1 MSQSPQPSASLT
13 VQTIDGRG
21 QAPKRRI
28 ATAQAGLTAYHQ
40 MRDIERRRDLRFNG
54 IAGIYAG
61 FPPTPPEQ
69 MEEMGMAD
77 FPNINTKQF
86 QAKVDAYADNWNAIN
101 AAGDSWFEVKMKHDN
116 PMEALKR
123 SKLVTEYFNDAV
135 KQWEGGEDNF
145 VPGRHY
151 IVKSATRDKQMGLF
165 GIGVAHFCDHIDFR
179 WKVRPTR
186 KVLVPEGTNLLLD
199 NCPFLCI
206 EDEMSVPDLWSM
218 RDKPG
223 WNGEA
228 IKAILYLNTFR
239 NNPQTGIY
247 ETYAEWTERIREN
260 DTWMYSDFPLVKF
273 VHLYVKEFGSTP
285 NKAEITHCII
295 SDAVPQLS
303 NISERNKQ
311 DIEGKRTQAMSW
323 LYEREKVA
331 TRWNQILCVFSD
343 NAGPEEKWHGVKGF
357 GDLIFDGC
365 HFNNLFFNRTA
376 ASAIVANML
385 LFKGGNE
392 GDRQKMSQIK
402 VTPFG
407 ALIDLEIEQISLRA
421 DTQSAV
427 SMFQLSTSILDTN
440 SRQVPVNQE
449 TSRGE
454 APTATQTN
462 FDRADEAQF
471 TTLQVNFYRS
481 TGLDCI
487 GGEMYRRIAQP
498 ASKYPESWPGG
509 DVAKHFRECCEKA
522 GIPEADLLKVA
533 YVRANR
539 NTGSGNLGLDLM
551 KGDKLLTVA
560 TPGEGQKN
568 AQKYIA
574 ATLVGPEA
582 AGAYVV
588 DEVPAPNFEDV
599 TINQENMCIQGG
611 QTPQAFGSQPHE
623 KHLVGGATQGHLPML
638 AEIEQLAN
646 QMLDAGLENNVEAAD
661 KLFRSLSAGVEHA
674 AQHVKFLSEYR
685 RGGKGKALFEE
696 QVKEFNKV
704 INDFSQFTQTFGE
717 ALQQAQQA
725 VNPQAGMDP
734 KMIETQAKIERDNLL
749 AQAKIERDNQ
759 TTMAKLEQS
768 EVKTALKTE
777 QSAAAHEV
785 KLAQSVQQKELERNA
800 QALKTQQEL
809 QATQLR
815 NTLEIGKQATMDRLE
830 VEKAKEMPA
839 KTSEE

>member
-1 MSQSPQPSASLT
+1 MSAIPQSSSSLT
-13 VQTIDGRG
+13 VQTIDGKG
-21 QAPKRRI
+21 NAPKRRI
-28 ATAQAGLTAYHQ
+28 ATAQAGLTAYYQ
-40 MRDIERRRDLRFNG
+40 MREIERRRDLRFNA

-77 FPNINTKQF
+77 FPNVNCKQF
-86 QAKVDAYADNWNAIN
+86 QAKVDSYADNWNAIN
-101 AAGDSWFEVKMKHDN
+101 AAGDTWFEVEMKHDD
-116 PMEALKR
+116 PMEARKR
-123 SKLVTEYFNDAV
+123 SQLVTQYFNDAV

-206 EDEMSVPDLWSM
+206 EDEMSVPDLWAM
-218 RDKPG
+218 RGKPG
-223 WNGEA
+223 WNEEA
-228 IKAILYLNTFR
+228 IKSILYLNTFR
-239 NNPQTGIY
+239 NNQQTGHA
-247 ETYAEWTERIREN
+247 ETYAEWTERVREN
-260 DTWMYSDFPLVKF
+260 DTWQYSDFPLVKF
-273 VHLYVKEFGSTP
+273 VHLYVKEFGSTS
-285 NKAEITHCII
+285 NKAEITHCIL
-295 SDAVPQLS
+295 SDSVPALS
-303 NISERNKQ
+303 NATTDDIKERKQ
-311 DIEGKRTQAMSW
+311 QAMSW
-323 LYEREKVA
+323 LYEKEKVA

-385 LFKGGNE
+385 IFKGGSE

-407 ALIDLEIEQISLRA
+407 AIIDLEIQQISLRA
-421 DTQSAV
+421 DTQSAMN
-427 SMFQLSTSILDTN
+427 MFQLSTSILDTN

-522 GIPEADLLKVA
+522 GIPEGDLLKVKH
-533 YVRANR
+533 VRANR

-551 KGDKLLTVA
+551 KGDKLLTIA

-588 DEVPAPNFEDV
+588 DQVPPANGEDV
-599 TINQENMCIQGG
+599 TIDQENMCIQGG

-623 KHLVGGATQGHLPML
+623 KHLVGGAATGHLPML

-646 QMLDAGLENNVEAAD
+646 QMLEAGLENNVEAAD
-661 KLFRSLSAGVEHA
+661 KLFRSLSAGIEHSG
-674 AQHVKFLSEYR
+674 QHVKFMSEYR
-685 RGGKGKALFEE
+685 RNGKGKALFEE
-696 QVKEFNKV
+696 QVKELNKV
-704 INDFSQFTQTFGE
+704 INDFAQFAQTFGE
-717 ALQQAQQA
+717 ALEQAQQA
-725 VNPQAGMDP
+725 ANPQAGMDP
-734 KMIETQAKIERDNLL
+734 KMVETQAKIAREDMLAQAKVERDNL
-749 AQAKIERDNQ
+749 
-759 TTMAKLEQS
+759 TTQSKLEQS
-768 EVKTALKTE
+768 EVKTALKVE
-777 QSAAAHEV
+777 QATATHEA
-785 KLAQSVQQKELERNA
+785 KLANSVQQAELERIIKEA
-800 QALKTQQEL
+800 QAQQEL
-809 QATQLR
+809 LKKQAE
-815 NTLEIGKQATMDRLE
+815 NTIEIGKKAVLDRME
-830 VEKAKEMPA
+830 VEKAQETPA
-839 KTSEE
+839 TTES

>member
-1 MSQSPQPSASLT
+1 MNQPQISNSLT
-13 VQTIDGRG
+13 VQTIDGQG
-21 QAPKRRI
+21 KAPARRI
-28 ATAQAGLTAYHQ
+28 ATAQAGLTAYYQ
-40 MRDIERRRDLRFNG
+40 MRDIERRRDLRFNA

-77 FPNINTKQF
+77 FPNVNCKQF
-86 QAKVDAYADNWNAIN
+86 QAKVDSYADNWNAIN
-101 AAGDSWFEVKMKHDN
+101 AAGDSWFEVKLKHEN
-116 PMEALKR
+116 PMEAMRR
-123 SKLVTEYFNDAV
+123 SQLVTKYFNDAV

-151 IVKSATRDKQMGLF
+151 IVKSATRDKQMGMF

-179 WKVRPTR
+179 WRVRPTR

-206 EDEMSVPDLWSM
+206 EDEMSVPDLWAM
-218 RDKPG
+218 RGKPG
-223 WNGEA
+223 WNEEA

-239 NNPQTGIY
+239 NNPQNSMW
-247 ETYAEWTERIREN
+247 ETYAEWTERVREN
-260 DTWMYSDFPLVKF
+260 DTWQYSDFPLVKF
-273 VHLYVKEFGSTP
+273 VHLYVKEFSSTA
-285 NKAEITHCII
+285 NKANITHCII

-303 NISERNKQ
+303 NVASSNRAAA
-311 DIEGKRTQAMSW
+311 DIEAQKAKAFSW
-323 LYEREKVA
+323 LYEKENIA
-331 TRWNQILCVFSD
+331 TRWNQIVCVFSD

-376 ASAIVANML
+376 ASALVANML
-385 LFKGGNE
+385 IFRGGNE
-392 GDRQKMSQIK
+392 GDRQKMNQIK

-407 ALIDLEIEQISLRA
+407 AMIDLQIEQVSLRA
-421 DTQSAV
+421 DTQSALN
-427 SMFQLSTSILDTN
+427 MFQLSTSILDTN

-471 TTLQVNFYRS
+471 TTLQINFYRS
-481 TGLDCI
+481 TGLDCL

-498 ASKYPESWPGG
+498 TSKYPEAWPGG
-509 DVAKHFRECCEKA
+509 DVAKHFRECCKEA
-522 GIPEADLLKVA
+522 GIPEEDLLKVA

-574 ATLVGPEA
+574 TTLMGPEA
-582 AGAYVV
+582 AGAFVV
-588 DEVPAPNFEDV
+588 DQVPPPDFEDV

-611 QTPQAFGSQPHE
+611 QTPQAFGSQPHDR
-623 KHLVGGATQGHLPML
+623 HLVGGATQGHLPMM
-638 AEIEQLAN
+638 AEVEQLMN

-661 KLFRSLSAGVEHA
+661 KLYRSLMAGIEHS
-674 AQHVKFLSEYR
+674 AQHVQFLSEYR
-685 RGGKGKALFEE
+685 RQGKGKALFEE

-704 INDFSQFTQTFGE
+704 INDFAQFAETFGE
-717 ALQQAQQA
+717 ALEQAQQA
-725 VNPQAGMDP
+725 ANPQAGMTP
-734 KMIETQAKIERDNLL
+734 EMMETQAKIQRDDALAEAKIERDN
-749 AQAKIERDNQ
+749 K

-768 EVKTALKTE
+768 EVKQALKTE
-777 QSAAAHEV
+777 QSAAAHET
-785 KLAQSVQQKELERNA
+785 KLAQTVQNHTLDSQLKAA
-800 QALKTQQEL
+800 QTQQEL
-809 QATQLR
+809 LAKQAQ
-815 NTLEIGKQATMDRLE
+815 NTIEIGKQAVLGRME
-830 VEKAKEMPA
+830 VKQK
-839 KTSEE
+839 SESQTTEE